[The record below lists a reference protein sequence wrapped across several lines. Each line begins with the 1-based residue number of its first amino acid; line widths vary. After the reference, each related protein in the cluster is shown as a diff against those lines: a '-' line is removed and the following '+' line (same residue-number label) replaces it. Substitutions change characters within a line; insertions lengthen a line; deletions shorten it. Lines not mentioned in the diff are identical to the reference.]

1 MISENLKPNYRQRT
15 VENYIK
21 TLCKYKVICKA
32 QVYKASAS
40 IIHKN
45 NKQDFVKQ
53 ANDEDFP
60 LLWSTFTI

>member
-1 MISENLKPNYRQRT
+1 MIGENLKPNYRQKT

-32 QVYKASAS
+32 QVYKATVS
-40 IIHKN
+40 ITHKY

-60 LLWSTFTI
+60 LL

>member
-1 MISENLKPNYRQRT
+1 MIGENLKPNYRQKT

-21 TLCKYKVICKA
+21 TLCKYKVICNA
-32 QVYKASAS
+32 QVYKATVS
-40 IIHKN
+40 ITHKY

-60 LLWSTFTI
+60 LL

>member
-15 VENYIK
+15 VEDYIK

-32 QVYKASAS
+32 QVYKATAN
-40 IIHKN
+40 IIHKY

-53 ANDEDFP
+53 ANNEDFL
-60 LLWSTFTI
+60 LLWSTLTI